1 MYMDKKNTK
10 QFTAKDITATAIAA
24 ALVFITTYVFKIP
37 APGGY
42 THLGDCMIFIS
53 VLLLGTRRGA
63 FAGGI
68 GAALAD
74 GLGGYTH
81 YIIPSFCIKAIMAVI
96 MGVFTY
102 KIFKDKKWGW
112 FVGAVVGGAAQVFLY
127 TVIKIPMYDL
137 AYALSRLPGNIL
149 QTGTGI
155 AIAAVI
161 IAVLNESGAIAQLRM
176 IEEG

>member
-1 MYMDKKNTK
+1 MGND
-10 QFTAKDITATAIAA
+10 FTAKDLTATAISA
-24 ALVFITTYVFKIP
+24 ALVFIMTYVFKIP
-37 APGGY
+37 APSGY

-53 VLLLGTRRGA
+53 VLLLGTKRGA

-81 YIIPSFCIKAIMAVI
+81 YILPTFFIKAIMAVI

-102 KIFKDKKWGW
+102 KIFKGKKYGW
-112 FVGAVVGGAAQVFLY
+112 FVGAVVGGVAQIILY
-127 TVIKIPMYDL
+127 TLIKIPMYDVV
-137 AYALSRLPGNIL
+137 YALSRLPGNIL

-155 AIAAVI
+155 AIASVI
-161 IAVLNESGAIAQLRM
+161 IAVLDKSGVLNRLRDM
-176 IEEG
+176 EG